1 MYGSPTDSILPVN
14 DDLELVVLGRSGDL
28 EGGDTAH
35 SRKVG
40 TRMIFK
46 DSYNLRFFD
55 KQGSYKWWEGG
66 KKYLILG
73 ILHGKVNACTI
84 YLLAWRDKK
93 DQWQR
98 KPHRIKAL
106 FDINSS

>member
-1 MYGSPTDSILPVN
+1 MPVN

-28 EGGDTAH
+28 EGGDPAH

-55 KQGSYKWWEGG
+55 KQGSYK
-66 KKYLILG
+66 
-73 ILHGKVNACTI
+73 
-84 YLLAWRDKK
+84 
-93 DQWQR
+93 
-98 KPHRIKAL
+98 
-106 FDINSS
+106 